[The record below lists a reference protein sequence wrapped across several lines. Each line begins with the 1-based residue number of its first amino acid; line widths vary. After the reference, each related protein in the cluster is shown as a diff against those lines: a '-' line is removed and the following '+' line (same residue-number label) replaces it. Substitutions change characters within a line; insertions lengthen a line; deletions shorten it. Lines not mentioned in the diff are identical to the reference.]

1 MFWVWVCWVF
11 LSVLTRGI
19 SYSLAGKH
27 GNLNSKD
34 VAELAWD
41 EIPLCKVTSIFS
53 ILSSFEGY
61 N

>member
-1 MFWVWVCWVF
+1 MLWVWVCWVF
-11 LSVLTRGI
+11 ISVLTREI
-19 SYSLAGKH
+19 SCSLAVKH

-41 EIPLCKVTSIFS
+41 EIRLYKVTFIFS
-53 ILSSFEGY
+53 VLSSFEGY